1 MQEKYIK
8 QVALLVK
15 CLPII
20 ATEECFAIK
29 GGTAINLFFMNLPR
43 LSVDIDLVYLPIE
56 SRDTTYQNI
65 NQALERISQKLQKI
79 GLKVSS
85 NSKNEQKLICSDG
98 VSDIK
103 IEPNYTLRGYVFEPQ
118 LMELCPKAQDL
129 FGYAEARIISEA
141 ELWGGKICAALDRQH
156 PRDLFDIYNLLN
168 TVGINSEIKNGFI
181 SLLLAGNRPLHEM
194 LKPNFQ
200 MDEDIFDKEFA
211 GMTDESFTFDEAKRT
226 FLKLVENIHTILT
239 DEDKRFLLDF
249 VQLKANLQA
258 ADISNLDKLP
268 GIKWKLKNLENL
280 QNQNP
285 EKFQEQYDKL
295 KISL

>member
-85 NSKNEQKLICSDG
+85 NRKNEQKLICSDG

>member
-1 MQEKYIK
+1 MQDKYIK

-20 ATEECFAIK
+20 ATEKCFAIK
-29 GGTAINLFFMNLPR
+29 GGTAINLFCMNLPR

-56 SRDTTYQNI
+56 DRDTTYQSI
-65 NQALERISQKLQKI
+65 NQALERVSQRLQKI
-79 GLKVSS
+79 GLKVTS
-85 NSKNEQKLICSDG
+85 NRKAEQKLICSDG

-103 IEPNYTLRGYVFEPQ
+103 IEPNYTLRGYVFESR
-118 LMELCPKAQDL
+118 LMELCSKAQDL

-168 TVGINSEIKNGFI
+168 NGGITPEIKNGFI
-181 SLLLAGNRPLHEM
+181 SLLLSGNRPLHEM
-194 LKPNFQ
+194 LRPNFQ
-200 MDEDIFDKEFA
+200 MDMEIFNKEFA
-211 GMTDESFTFDEAKRT
+211 GMSDEDFSFDNAKQT
-226 FLKLVENIHTILT
+226 FLTLVEEIHNALT
-239 DEDKRFLLDF
+239 DKDKTLLLDF
-249 VQLKANLQA
+249 VQLKADLQKVG
-258 ADISNLDKLP
+258 IPNLDKLP

-285 EKFQEQYDKL
+285 DKFQEQYDKL
-295 KISL
+295 KMSF

>member
-85 NSKNEQKLICSDG
+85 NRKNEQKLICSDG

-118 LMELCPKAQDL
+118 LMELCPKVQDL

>member
-29 GGTAINLFFMNLPR
+29 GGTAINLFFMDLPR
-43 LSVDIDLVYLPIE
+43 LSVDIDLTYLPVEDRIT
-56 SRDTTYQNI
+56 SYQNI
-65 NQALERISQKLQKI
+65 NLALERIAKKLQNV
-79 GLKVSS
+79 GLKVLS
-85 NSKNEQKLICSDG
+85 NGKSEQKLICSDG
-98 VSDIK
+98 TADIK

-118 LMELCPKAQDL
+118 QRELCSKAQDL

-168 TVGINSEIKNGFI
+168 TVGINLEIKNGFI
-181 SLLLAGNRPLHEM
+181 SLLLAGNRPLHEI

-200 MDEDIFDKEFA
+200 MNEEIFDKEFA
-211 GMTDESFTFDEAKRT
+211 GMTDEHFTFDDAKQT
-226 FLKLVENIHTILT
+226 FLTLVKNIHTILT
-239 DEDKRFLLDF
+239 EEDKTLLLDF
-249 VQLKANLQA
+249 VQLKANLQEVG
-258 ADISNLDKLP
+258 IPNLGNLP

-285 EKFQEQYDKL
+285 KKFQEQYDKL
-295 KISL
+295 KMSF

>member
-79 GLKVSS
+79 GLKVTS
-85 NSKNEQKLICSDG
+85 NRKNEQKLICSDG

-226 FLKLVENIHTILT
+226 FLKLVENLHTILT